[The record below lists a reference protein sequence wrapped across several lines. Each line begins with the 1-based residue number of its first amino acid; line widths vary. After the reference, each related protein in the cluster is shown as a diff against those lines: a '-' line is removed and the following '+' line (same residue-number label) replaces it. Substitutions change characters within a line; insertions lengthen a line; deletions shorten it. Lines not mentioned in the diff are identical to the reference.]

1 MGVWRT
7 IRLVIMGYRKCDETG
22 ELMQEG
28 WVLADSI
35 YIKYLKDLD
44 NYLIEWS
51 RQDGLTH
58 LDVSDLRDY
67 YFDNG
72 MYFWTTWY
80 NDED

>member
-1 MGVWRT
+1 MGK
-7 IRLVIMGYRKCDETG
+7 RKCDETG

-44 NYLIEWS
+44 NHLIEWS

-67 YFDNG
+67 YYFND
-72 MYFWTTWY
+72 MYYWTTWY
-80 NDED
+80 DDQD

>member
-1 MGVWRT
+1 
-7 IRLVIMGYRKCDETG
+7 MGYRKCDETG

-44 NYLIEWS
+44 NHLIEWS

-67 YFDNG
+67 YIDNG

-80 NDED
+80 DDED